1 MMLQSDGKISNDTTM
16 YDQLAPQ
23 YRKYSECKIHYL
35 NAIDNLVLKHIPV
48 GAKSI
53 LDVGAGDGVRAVK
66 IAKASNISK
75 IVLAEPSPTMIA
87 LCQNQSVSDT
97 WQVTAE
103 ELPQTNERF
112 DVILC
117 LWNVLGHIESNERR
131 INALK
136 NMAKLLS
143 KDGKI
148 YIDVNNRYNANSYG
162 FIHTIRRF
170 LYDSI
175 FPSEK
180 NGDVSF
186 EWEVNGSKIPA
197 MGHFFT
203 PFEIAN
209 IIRQAGLKNVRRYI
223 VDYET
228 GLTKKHV
235 FSGQLYYELS
245 GVAES

>member
-1 MMLQSDGKISNDTTM
+1 MLQSDGKISNDITM
-16 YDQLAPQ
+16 YDRLAPQ
-23 YRKYSECKIHYL
+23 YRKYSEYKIRYL
-35 NAIDNLVLKHIPV
+35 NAIDDLVLKHIPV

-66 IAKASNISK
+66 IAKASHISR

-87 LCQNQSVSDT
+87 LCRNQPVSDA

-103 ELPQTNERF
+103 DLPQTNERF

-117 LWNVLGHIESNERR
+117 LWNVLGHIESNEKR

-136 NMAKLLS
+136 KMAGLLS
-143 KDGKI
+143 KDGRI

-162 FIHTIRRF
+162 FIQTIRRF

-203 PFEIAN
+203 PNETRK
-209 IIRQAGLKNVRRYI
+209 IIHNSGLCIGQKFA
-223 VDYET
+223 VDYQS
-228 GLTKKHV
+228 GNIQN
-235 FSGQLYYELS
+235 FSFQGQLFYILKHNED
-245 GVAES
+245 